1 MLFILTAA
9 AAGYGKQAAVI
20 KNNRANNPHDL
31 LDDLLD
37 NLLDK
42 RLNKR
47 LNNPLQN
54 IAVPFCA

>member
-9 AAGYGKQAAVI
+9 TAMYGKQAAVI

-31 LDDLLD
+31 LDK
-37 NLLDK
+37 LLDK

-54 IAVPFCA
+54 IAVPFCS